1 MTASLRTVSGV
12 IALVA
17 IAGVQTIDVARA
29 QSEHK
34 PDFSGRWV
42 LEKSELTPFDG
53 RTVIKSVAR
62 ELRIT
67 QDANTVTVQHVSGS
81 ASHPRPAFLTPRS
94 LGNVGTS
101 ASSAPSLASSYD
113 VFWFGS
119 ELIVS
124 INTREA
130 SSRQLQGGSSEKWSL
145 ESNGRLVVH
154 VIEERAAAQTE
165 KATLTYRKR

>member
-1 MTASLRTVSGV
+1 
-12 IALVA
+12 
-17 IAGVQTIDVARA
+17 
-29 QSEHK
+29 
-34 PDFSGRWV
+34 
-42 LEKSELTPFDG
+42 
-53 RTVIKSVAR
+53 
-62 ELRIT
+62 
-67 QDANTVTVQHVSGS
+67 
-81 ASHPRPAFLTPRS
+81 
-94 LGNVGTS
+94 
-101 ASSAPSLASSYD
+101 LASSYD

-130 SSRQLQGGSSEKWSL
+130 PSRQLQSGSSEKWSL